1 MKVILRFLGA
11 IMIGSAS
18 LTSIKTCSNTLA
30 WIPPQSD
37 TVFARLLGWY
47 SDDNITKIKQ
57 KLQYNDQTNMYEIIT
72 NNKIIT
78 NTNFKQCLLISNG
91 NDFMAKNI
99 QTAKLLKQ
107 FGFTSGGIKTAYS
120 IKDVDNISNL
130 TAVIDKVNYG
140 KITVGSYDY
149 SIDNG
154 IMEVSIKLNDKTLK
168 TYRLDILNNNL
179 NILQLATQLVNSKT
193 INLTKSCGFAI
204 GLPTSNCTV
213 NLNTSDKQNQWNASL
228 NFLHVTPSLTWTDSN
243 KTVIEC
249 FKKGPMWLKISFGKI
264 IVVPLFNCGNL

>member
-11 IMIGSAS
+11 IIIGSAS
-18 LTSIKTCSNTLA
+18 LTSIRTCSNTLA
-30 WIPPQSD
+30 WTPPQSD
-37 TVFARLLGWY
+37 TVFAKLLGWY

-57 KLQYNDQTNMYEIIT
+57 KLQYNDQTSMYEIIT

-99 QTAKLLKQ
+99 QTANLLKQ
-107 FGFTSGGIKTAYS
+107 FGFTSGGLKTAYS
-120 IKDVDNISNL
+120 IQDVDNISNL

-149 SIDNG
+149 NIDNG
-154 IMEVSIKLNDKTLK
+154 IMEVSVKLNDKTLK

-179 NILQLATQLVNSKT
+179 NILQLATQLVNSNT
-193 INLTKSCGFAI
+193 INLAKSCGFAI
-204 GLPTSNCTV
+204 GYPTSNCTV
-213 NLNTSDKQNQWNASL
+213 NLNTSDKQNQWNALL

-243 KTVIEC
+243 QTVIEC
-249 FKKGPMWLKISFGKI
+249 FKTGPMWLKISFGKI